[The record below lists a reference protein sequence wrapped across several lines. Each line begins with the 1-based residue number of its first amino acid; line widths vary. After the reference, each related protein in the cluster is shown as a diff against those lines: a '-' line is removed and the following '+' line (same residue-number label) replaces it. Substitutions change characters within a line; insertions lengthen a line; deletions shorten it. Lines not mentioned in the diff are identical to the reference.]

1 MKRVLWSVT
10 GTVAGV
16 AALLQFKTSTSHPL
30 SSEALPSAG
39 TGSTSSS
46 APASSSS
53 DGGVAGATAP
63 SPQSSSTSS
72 SSSAATQSTTKNVT
86 GSAEQNRYGVVQ
98 VEVTES
104 GDKITDVRFV
114 QLTAYDGRSQMI
126 NQQAGP
132 ILLQETLD
140 AQSANISGVSG
151 ATYTSDSYIESLQ
164 SALDQL

>member
-30 SSEALPSAG
+30 TSEALPSAG
-39 TGSTSSS
+39 TGASSSS

-53 DGGVAGATAP
+53 DGGVAGA
-63 SPQSSSTSS
+63 SPKSSSASS
-72 SSSAATQSTTKNVT
+72 SSSAGRKSRTKKVT
-86 GSAEQNRYGVVQ
+86 GSAEENRYGAVQ

-104 GDKITDVRFV
+104 GGKITDVRFV